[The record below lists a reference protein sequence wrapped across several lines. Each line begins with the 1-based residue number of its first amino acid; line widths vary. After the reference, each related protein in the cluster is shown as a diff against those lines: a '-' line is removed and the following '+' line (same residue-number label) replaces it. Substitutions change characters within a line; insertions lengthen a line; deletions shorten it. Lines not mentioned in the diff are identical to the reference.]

1 MPATEEQPIS
11 QAGWDFITDLGTL
24 PEDENIIIDFL
35 LQRLQRGQI
44 YTWVGSLL
52 LTLNPNNEVSTS
64 HLYDSSEFNKHID
77 ISHTTYEANP
87 HIFAVAAK
95 AHYNLIKEHGRN
107 AQVIVISGETGTGKT
122 FNACKCLEFL
132 SNINK
137 WSVQLSQG
145 DCAHNIML
153 RITDACRLIST
164 FTTACTE
171 KNEISSRHG
180 QLVKLHY
187 KSGIISGATINSF
200 LLERNRVT
208 RGSSNFQI
216 FYQMIFGMSPTE
228 LEILNL
234 SKDKYYDILNVIDC
248 NKKKY
253 FQESFQDTLNALD
266 ILDFK
271 SDQKK
276 NIFQVLALLIHMGN
290 IEFREDGEICAIDF
304 SNNKSKEALKS
315 TCVLSSL
322 TEDTIMELLTTILI
336 NPQSSWR
343 KHTSYHRHLVTV
355 DACRN
360 RLHSIIRY
368 MYDLL
373 FHWILNHANKTLSL
387 KQQYSQWLGILD
399 IFGFESFTKNGIE
412 QLCVNYANEKMQ
424 QYFIETCVENNRNDL
439 QEEGFIKICN
449 PSHTINLYKER
460 LNVIEENLFL
470 TLNDAC
476 QSPVVI
482 DILTI
487 IQSVCKNLHNAQK
500 KFLSEKEGNFIIE
513 HYSGPVTYSIE
524 DLLSKNT
531 DKVPNEIS
539 LIFSTSKNKFLRSLI
554 NFGEEQ
560 YLHIV
565 KGSITKK
572 TMLAKLKYN
581 MDTLIKELRKCD
593 LHYVRCVKPNRS
605 INNEWD
611 RKNFKKQLACIGI
624 FDALPLAKCKYP
636 IRLRHQDFYVRYS
649 RKPMEMIDLNKCK
662 LILESIVPKK
672 DLQTQVHFGKQLIF
686 LTEPI
691 FLKLESY
698 RRNYRI
704 KYANK
709 IKTFW
714 IKRRRKIIPAIS
726 KYLGT
731 NFSIQ
736 NIYNINKDNTAVKI
750 MLESE
755 LKTSNSLEEAPFAQN
770 NKETSHLNL
779 VMENKEGK
787 NKNINKSLNETYS
800 ENKSENRNINK
811 SLNETY
817 SESKNENKNNWP
829 EMLNIFGE
837 VCVLKNWP
845 KIINLRYQLS
855 DVQIK
860 TYFENNTIKFIKTIN
875 SDYFPK
881 LKHSKDFH
889 MYNDMVDDNCNDNNN
904 NLLKQRL
911 ALHSSLMNIDS
922 VKNINERRY
931 SMYCEKDKIV
941 TIEIDSCLLF
951 YKNRI
956 LSRRQLAAIPIRMHT
971 RATCLINS
979 HILPRSVLPQGLQ
992 DCL

>member
-64 HLYDSSEFNKHID
+64 HLYNSSEFNKHID

-95 AHYNLIKEHGRN
+95 AHYNLIKEHGQN

-145 DCAHNIML
+145 DCTHNIML

-228 LEILNL
+228 LEIFNL

-290 IEFREDGEICAIDF
+290 IKFREDGEICAIDF

-315 TCVLSSL
+315 TCILSSL

-336 NPQSSWR
+336 NPQSTWR

-500 KFLSEKEGNFIIE
+500 KFLNEKEGNFIIE

-611 RKNFKKQLACIGI
+611 RKNFQKQLACIGI

-649 RKPMEMIDLNKCK
+649 RKPM
-662 LILESIVPKK
+662 
-672 DLQTQVHFGKQLIF
+672 G
-686 LTEPI
+686 
-691 FLKLESY
+691 
-698 RRNYRI
+698 
-704 KYANK
+704 
-709 IKTFW
+709 
-714 IKRRRKIIPAIS
+714 RKIIPAIS

-736 NIYNINKDNTAVKI
+736 NIYNINKDNTTVKI

-755 LKTSNSLEEAPFAQN
+755 LKTSNSLEEAPVTQN

-779 VMENKEGK
+779 VMENKEDK

-800 ENKSENRNINK
+800 E
-811 SLNETY
+811 Y
-817 SESKNENKNNWP
+817 KNENKNNWP
-829 EMLNIFGE
+829 EMLNIFGK
-837 VCVLKNWP
+837 VYVLENWP

-855 DVQIK
+855 DIQTK
-860 TYFENNTIKFIKTIN
+860 TYLKTIN

-881 LKHSKDFH
+881 LEHGKDFH
-889 MYNDMVDDNCNDNNN
+889 MYNDMIDDNCNDNNN

-922 VKNINERRY
+922 VKNINEKRY

>member
-64 HLYDSSEFNKHID
+64 HLYNSSEFNKHID

-95 AHYNLIKEHGRN
+95 AHYNLIKEHGQN

-228 LEILNL
+228 LEIFNL

-290 IEFREDGEICAIDF
+290 IKFREDGEICAIDF

-315 TCVLSSL
+315 TCILSSL

-336 NPQSSWR
+336 NPQSTWR

-500 KFLSEKEGNFIIE
+500 KFLNEKEGNFIIE

-565 KGSITKK
+565 KRSITKK

-611 RKNFKKQLACIGI
+611 RKNFQKQLACIGI

-649 RKPMEMIDLNKCK
+649 RKPM
-662 LILESIVPKK
+662 
-672 DLQTQVHFGKQLIF
+672 G
-686 LTEPI
+686 
-691 FLKLESY
+691 
-698 RRNYRI
+698 
-704 KYANK
+704 
-709 IKTFW
+709 
-714 IKRRRKIIPAIS
+714 RKIIPAIS

-736 NIYNINKDNTAVKI
+736 NIYNINKDNTTVKI

-755 LKTSNSLEEAPFAQN
+755 LKTSNSLEEAPVAQN

-779 VMENKEGK
+779 VMENKEDK

-800 ENKSENRNINK
+800 E
-811 SLNETY
+811 Y
-817 SESKNENKNNWP
+817 KNENKNNWP
-829 EMLNIFGE
+829 EMLNIFE
-837 VCVLKNWP
+837 KVYVLKNWP

-855 DVQIK
+855 DIQTK
-860 TYFENNTIKFIKTIN
+860 TYLKTIN

-881 LKHSKDFH
+881 LEHGKDFH
-889 MYNDMVDDNCNDNNN
+889 MYNDMIDDNCNDNNN

-922 VKNINERRY
+922 VKNINEKRY

>member
-424 QYFIETCVENNRNDL
+424 QYYIETCVENNRNDL

-649 RKPMEMIDLNKCK
+649 RKPM
-662 LILESIVPKK
+662 
-672 DLQTQVHFGKQLIF
+672 G
-686 LTEPI
+686 
-691 FLKLESY
+691 
-698 RRNYRI
+698 
-704 KYANK
+704 
-709 IKTFW
+709 
-714 IKRRRKIIPAIS
+714 RKIIPAIS

-817 SESKNENKNNWP
+817 SESKNQNKNNWP

-881 LKHSKDFH
+881 LKHGKDFH

-911 ALHSSLMNIDS
+911 TLHSSLMNIDS

>member
-1 MPATEEQPIS
+1 
-11 QAGWDFITDLGTL
+11 
-24 PEDENIIIDFL
+24 
-35 LQRLQRGQI
+35 
-44 YTWVGSLL
+44 
-52 LTLNPNNEVSTS
+52 
-64 HLYDSSEFNKHID
+64 
-77 ISHTTYEANP
+77 
-87 HIFAVAAK
+87 
-95 AHYNLIKEHGRN
+95 
-107 AQVIVISGETGTGKT
+107 
-122 FNACKCLEFL
+122 
-132 SNINK
+132 
-137 WSVQLSQG
+137 
-145 DCAHNIML
+145 ML

-228 LEILNL
+228 LEIFNL

-290 IEFREDGEICAIDF
+290 IKFREDGEICAIDF

-315 TCVLSSL
+315 TCILSSL

-336 NPQSSWR
+336 NPQSTWR

-500 KFLSEKEGNFIIE
+500 KFLNEKEGNFIIE

-611 RKNFKKQLACIGI
+611 RKNFQKQLACIGI

-649 RKPMEMIDLNKCK
+649 RKPMEMIDLDKCK
-662 LILESIVPKK
+662 LILESIVPKR

-714 IKRRRKIIPAIS
+714 IKHRRKIIPAIS

-736 NIYNINKDNTAVKI
+736 NIYNINKDNTTVKI

-755 LKTSNSLEEAPFAQN
+755 LKTSNSLEEAPVTQN

-779 VMENKEGK
+779 VMENKEDK

-800 ENKSENRNINK
+800 E
-811 SLNETY
+811 Y
-817 SESKNENKNNWP
+817 KNENKNNWP
-829 EMLNIFGE
+829 EMLNIFGK
-837 VCVLKNWP
+837 VYVLENWP

-855 DVQIK
+855 DIQTK
-860 TYFENNTIKFIKTIN
+860 TYLKTIN

-881 LKHSKDFH
+881 LEHGKDFH
-889 MYNDMVDDNCNDNNN
+889 MYNDMIDDNCNDNNN

-922 VKNINERRY
+922 VKNINEKRY

>member
-64 HLYDSSEFNKHID
+64 HLYNSSEFNKHID

-228 LEILNL
+228 LEIFNL

-248 NKKKY
+248 DKKKY
-253 FQESFQDTLNALD
+253 FEESFQDTLNALD

-290 IEFREDGEICAIDF
+290 IKFREDGEICAIDF

-336 NPQSSWR
+336 NPQSTWR

-424 QYFIETCVENNRNDL
+424 QYYIETCVENNRNDL

-487 IQSVCKNLHNAQK
+487 IQSVCKNLHNEQK

-611 RKNFKKQLACIGI
+611 RKNFQKQLACIGI

-649 RKPMEMIDLNKCK
+649 RKPM
-662 LILESIVPKK
+662 
-672 DLQTQVHFGKQLIF
+672 G
-686 LTEPI
+686 
-691 FLKLESY
+691 
-698 RRNYRI
+698 
-704 KYANK
+704 
-709 IKTFW
+709 
-714 IKRRRKIIPAIS
+714 RKIIPAIS

-731 NFSIQ
+731 NFPIQ

-755 LKTSNSLEEAPFAQN
+755 LKSSNSLEEAPIAQN

-779 VMENKEGK
+779 VMENEEDK
-787 NKNINKSLNETYS
+787 NKNINKSPNETYS
-800 ENKSENRNINK
+800 EN
-811 SLNETY
+811 
-817 SESKNENKNNWP
+817 KNENKNNWP
-829 EMLNIFGE
+829 EMLNIFGK
-837 VCVLKNWP
+837 VYVLKNWP

-855 DVQIK
+855 DIQTK

-881 LKHSKDFH
+881 LKHGKDFH
-889 MYNDMVDDNCNDNNN
+889 MYNDMVDDNYNDNNN

-922 VKNINERRY
+922 VKNINEKTY

>member
-64 HLYDSSEFNKHID
+64 HLYNSSEFNKHID

-95 AHYNLIKEHGRN
+95 AHYNLIKEHGQN

-145 DCAHNIML
+145 DCTHNIML

-228 LEILNL
+228 LEIFNL

-290 IEFREDGEICAIDF
+290 IKFREDGEICAIDF

-315 TCVLSSL
+315 TCILSSL

-336 NPQSSWR
+336 NPQSTWR

-500 KFLSEKEGNFIIE
+500 KFLNEKEGNFIIE

-611 RKNFKKQLACIGI
+611 RKNFQKQLACIGI

-649 RKPMEMIDLNKCK
+649 RKPM
-662 LILESIVPKK
+662 
-672 DLQTQVHFGKQLIF
+672 G
-686 LTEPI
+686 
-691 FLKLESY
+691 
-698 RRNYRI
+698 
-704 KYANK
+704 
-709 IKTFW
+709 
-714 IKRRRKIIPAIS
+714 RKIIPAIS

-736 NIYNINKDNTAVKI
+736 NIYNINKDNTTVKI

-755 LKTSNSLEEAPFAQN
+755 LKTSNSLEEAPVTQN

-779 VMENKEGK
+779 VMENKEDK

-800 ENKSENRNINK
+800 EYKN
-811 SLNETY
+811 
-817 SESKNENKNNWP
+817 ESKNNWS
-829 EMLNIFGE
+829 EMLNIFGK
-837 VCVLKNWP
+837 VYVLENWP

-855 DVQIK
+855 DIQTK
-860 TYFENNTIKFIKTIN
+860 TYLKTIN

-881 LKHSKDFH
+881 LEHGKDFH
-889 MYNDMVDDNCNDNNN
+889 MYNDMIDDNCNDNNN

-922 VKNINERRY
+922 VKNINEKRY

>member
-1 MPATEEQPIS
+1 MPATEKQPIS

-64 HLYDSSEFNKHID
+64 HLYNSSEFNKHID

-95 AHYNLIKEHGRN
+95 AHYNLIKEHGQN

-228 LEILNL
+228 LEIFNL

-290 IEFREDGEICAIDF
+290 IKFREDGEICAIDF
-304 SNNKSKEALKS
+304 NNNKSKEALKS
-315 TCVLSSL
+315 TCILSSL

-336 NPQSSWR
+336 NPQSTWR

-500 KFLSEKEGNFIIE
+500 KFLNEKEGNFIIE

-611 RKNFKKQLACIGI
+611 RKNFQKQLACIGI

-649 RKPMEMIDLNKCK
+649 RKPM
-662 LILESIVPKK
+662 
-672 DLQTQVHFGKQLIF
+672 G
-686 LTEPI
+686 
-691 FLKLESY
+691 
-698 RRNYRI
+698 
-704 KYANK
+704 
-709 IKTFW
+709 
-714 IKRRRKIIPAIS
+714 RKIIPAIS

-736 NIYNINKDNTAVKI
+736 NIYNINKDNTTVKI

-755 LKTSNSLEEAPFAQN
+755 LKTSNSLEEAPVAQN

-779 VMENKEGK
+779 VMENKEDK

-800 ENKSENRNINK
+800 E
-811 SLNETY
+811 Y
-817 SESKNENKNNWP
+817 KNENKNNWP
-829 EMLNIFGE
+829 EMLNIFGK
-837 VCVLKNWP
+837 VYVLKNWP

-855 DVQIK
+855 DIQTK
-860 TYFENNTIKFIKTIN
+860 TYLKTIN

-881 LKHSKDFH
+881 LEHGKDFH
-889 MYNDMVDDNCNDNNN
+889 MYNDMIDDNCNDNNN

-922 VKNINERRY
+922 VKNINEKRY

>member
-649 RKPMEMIDLNKCK
+649 RKPM
-662 LILESIVPKK
+662 
-672 DLQTQVHFGKQLIF
+672 G
-686 LTEPI
+686 
-691 FLKLESY
+691 
-698 RRNYRI
+698 
-704 KYANK
+704 
-709 IKTFW
+709 
-714 IKRRRKIIPAIS
+714 RKIIPAIS